1 MYFCTVFKAVK
12 MEEKRIF
19 DILTTYLKKHPDQ
32 QVALAKKDN
41 GEWKKYSIQK
51 YVETTNIIS
60 YALIKLGIQKDDK
73 VAIISSN
80 RPEWNIMDMAIQQ
93 VGAVTVPI
101 YPTISKEDYRVVI
114 NNSEAKFVMVEGLC
128 VLNKIEDIINDIP
141 SLKMI
146 YTFVKRG
153 DYPIWADLLQLG
165 RENQDPEELERRKAS
180 VKSTDC
186 ATILYTSGTTGTP
199 KGVML
204 SHHNIL
210 SQIENLRQTP
220 SPTSTRALSFL
231 PICHAYERTLTY
243 LYQYLGMSVYYA
255 ESVATIA
262 NDMKEIHPTMMT
274 CVPRLLEKIY
284 LKVRQSGQSQKG
296 LSKAIFYWA
305 MNLAEQYSVDGRS
318 WFYNLKLK
326 LADALVYKKIRNKLG
341 ADCFDIIVSGAASIQ
356 KQISAFF
363 SAIKMPVYE
372 GYGMTECSP
381 VICTSSNVPHGREA
395 GYVGPA
401 LPGVE
406 VKIADNGEI
415 ISRGHNVMMGYY
427 KQPEL
432 TAEVIDKDGWFHTGD
447 LGKFNEHGLLQI
459 TGRMKNLFKTS
470 LGKYVNPDVVEGKFN
485 VSGFIEQIVV
495 VGENKKF
502 AAALIHPD
510 FAFLKDWC
518 KAHNIP
524 YTTNEEMIQNEE
536 VKKRYDKEVKKLN
549 EGLGE
554 VERVKKYQ
562 LIADEWT
569 IGNGILTPTLKVKR
583 KVVMQR
589 YGEQIDKLF
598 A

>member
-1 MYFCTVFKAVK
+1 

-19 DILTTYLKKHPDQ
+19 DILTTYLQKHPDQ
-32 QVALAKKDN
+32 KIALAKKDN
-41 GEWKKYSIQK
+41 GEWRKYSIQE

-80 RPEWNIMDMAIQQ
+80 RPEWNIIDMAIQQ

-114 NNSEAKFVMVEGLC
+114 NNSEAKFVMIEGLC
-128 VLNKIEDIINDIP
+128 VLNKIEDIINDVP

-153 DYPIWADLLQLG
+153 DYPIWDDLLQLG
-165 RENQDPEELERRKAS
+165 RENQNPEELERRKAE

-204 SHHNIL
+204 SHANIL
-210 SQIENLRQTP
+210 GQIENLRQTP

-231 PICHAYERTLTY
+231 PICHAYERTLVY

-262 NDMKEIHPTMMT
+262 NDMKEVHPTMMT

-284 LKVRQSGQSQKG
+284 LKVIQSGQNMKG
-296 LSKAIFYWA
+296 LSKSIFYWA
-305 MNLAEQYSVDGRS
+305 MNLAEKYTVDGRS
-318 WFYNLKLK
+318 WFYNQKLK
-326 LADALVYKKIRNKLG
+326 LADKLVYSKIRNKLG

-356 KQISAFF
+356 PNISAFF

-381 VICTSSNVPHGREA
+381 VICTSCNEPHGREA
-395 GYVGPA
+395 GFVGPA

-406 VKIADNGEI
+406 VKIAENGEI
-415 ISRGHNVMMGYY
+415 ICRGHNVMMGYY

-447 LGKFNEHGLLQI
+447 LGAVNEYGNFKI

-470 LGKYVNPDVVEGKFN
+470 LGKYINPDMIENKFTE
-485 VSGFIEQIVV
+485 SGFFENVV
-495 VGENKKF
+495 VLGENEKF
-502 AAALIHPD
+502 AAALIVPD
-510 FAFLKDWC
+510 FSFLKDWC
-518 KAHNIP
+518 AKHEIKF
-524 YTTNEEMIQNEE
+524 TTNDAIINL
-536 VKKRYDKEVKKLN
+536 KEVKDRLTK
-549 EGLGE
+549 E
-554 VERVKKYQ
+554 VQKINAFFGDTEKIKRFKF
-562 LIADEWT
+562 LADEWST
-569 IGNGILTPTLKVKR
+569 ANGILTPTLKVKR
-583 KVVMQR
+583 SVILQKYKDMISRMYQ
-589 YGEQIDKLF
+589 GGD
-598 A
+598 

>member
-1 MYFCTVFKAVK
+1 

-19 DILTTYLKKHPDQ
+19 DILTTYLQKHPDQ
-32 QVALAKKDN
+32 KVALAKKDN
-41 GEWKKYSIQK
+41 GEWRQYSIQE

-80 RPEWNIMDMAIQQ
+80 RPEWNILDMAIQQ

-101 YPTISKEDYRVVI
+101 YPTISKEDYRIVI
-114 NNSEAKFVMVEGLC
+114 NNSEAKFVMLEGLC

-141 SLKMI
+141 SLKTI

-153 DYPIWADLLQLG
+153 DYPIWDDLLRLG
-165 RENQDPEELERRKAS
+165 RENQNPEELEHRKAN
-180 VKSTDC
+180 VKSNDC

-204 SHHNIL
+204 SHANIL
-210 SQIENLRQTP
+210 GQIENLRQTP

-231 PICHAYERTLTY
+231 PICHAYERTLVY

-262 NDMKEIHPTMMT
+262 QDMKEIHPTMMT

-284 LKVRQSGQSQKG
+284 LKVKQSGQNQKG
-296 LSKAIFYWA
+296 LSKSIFYWA
-305 MNLAEQYSVDGRS
+305 MNLAERYTVDGRS
-318 WFYNLKLK
+318 WFYNQKLK
-326 LADALVYKKIRNKLG
+326 LADKLVYNKIRKKLG
-341 ADCFDIIVSGAASIQ
+341 AEYFDIIVSGAASIQ
-356 KQISAFF
+356 PNISAFF

-381 VICTSSNVPHGREA
+381 VICTSCNEPHGREA
-395 GYVGPA
+395 GFVGPA

-415 ISRGHNVMMGYY
+415 ICRGHNVMLGYY

-447 LGKFNEHGLLQI
+447 LGQFNEYGSLKI

-470 LGKYVNPDVVEGKFN
+470 LGKYINPDIIENRFTE
-485 VSGFIEQIVV
+485 SGFFENVV
-495 VGENKKF
+495 VLGENEKF
-502 AAALIHPD
+502 AAALIVPD
-510 FAFLKDWC
+510 FSFIKDWC
-518 KAHNIP
+518 AKHSIKF
-524 YTTNEEMIQNEE
+524 TKNEEMINL
-536 VKKRYDKEVKKLN
+536 KEVKDRLMR
-549 EGLGE
+549 E
-554 VERVKKYQ
+554 VQKINALFGDTEKIKRFKF
-562 LIADEWT
+562 ITDEWST
-569 IGNGILTPTLKVKR
+569 ANGILTPTLKVKR
-583 KVVMQR
+583 SVILHR
-589 YGEQIDKLF
+589 YHDIISRMYQGGE
-598 A
+598 

>member
-1 MYFCTVFKAVK
+1 

-32 QVALAKKDN
+32 DKALVKKEN
-41 GEWKKYSIQK
+41 GVWKTYSIQE

-101 YPTISKEDYRVVI
+101 YPTISKEDYRIVI

-128 VLNKIEDIINDIP
+128 VLNKIEEIINDVP

-153 DYPIWADLLQLG
+153 DYPIWDDLIALG
-165 RENQDPEELERRKAS
+165 KENQNPEELERRKAE
-180 VKSTDC
+180 VKSSDC
-186 ATILYTSGTTGTP
+186 ATIIYTSGTTGTP

-204 SHHNIL
+204 SHANIL
-210 SQIENLRQTP
+210 GQIENLHHIP
-220 SPTSTRALSFL
+220 SPTSKKALSFL
-231 PICHAYERTLTY
+231 PICHAYERMLVY

-262 NDMKEIHPTMMT
+262 NDMKEIQPTMMS

-284 LKVRQSGQSQKG
+284 LKVRQNGQKQKG
-296 LSKAIFYWA
+296 LSKMIFYWA
-305 MNLAEQYSVDGRS
+305 MNLAERYTVEGRS
-318 WFYNLKLK
+318 WFYNIK
-326 LADALVYKKIRNKLG
+326 LAIADKLVYSKIRKNLG
-341 ADCFDIIVSGAASIQ
+341 AENFDIVVSGAASIQ
-356 KQISAFF
+356 KNISAFF
-363 SAIKMPVYE
+363 SAIRMPVFE

-381 VICTSSNVPHGREA
+381 VICVSSRLPHAREA

-415 ISRGHNVMMGYY
+415 ICRGHNVMMGYY

-447 LGKFNEHGLLQI
+447 LGEFSKYGSMRI
-459 TGRMKNLFKTS
+459 TGRLKNLFKTS
-470 LGKYVNPDVVEGKFN
+470 LGKYINPDMIETKFTE
-485 VSGFIEQIVV
+485 SGFFENVV
-495 VGENKKF
+495 VLGENEKY
-502 AAALIHPD
+502 AAAIIVPD
-510 FAFLKDWC
+510 FSFLKDWC
-518 KAHNIP
+518 AKHEIP
-524 YTTNEEMIQNEE
+524 YTTNEEMLSVAAVKNRLTAE
-536 VKKRYDKEVKKLN
+536 VQKINSNFGDTEKIKRFKFL
-549 EGLGE
+549 
-554 VERVKKYQ
+554 
-562 LIADEWT
+562 ADEWST
-569 IGNGILTPTLKVKR
+569 ANGILTPTLKVKR
-583 KVVMQR
+583 SVILDR
-589 YGEQIDKLF
+589 YKDLISRMYQGGD
-598 A
+598 

>member
-1 MYFCTVFKAVK
+1 

-19 DILTTYLKKHPDQ
+19 DILTTYLKKHPNQDK
-32 QVALAKKDN
+32 ALVKKEN
-41 GEWKKYSIQK
+41 GEWKTYSIQE

-101 YPTISKEDYRVVI
+101 YPTISKEDYRIVI

-128 VLNKIEDIINDIP
+128 VLNKIEEIINDIP

-153 DYPIWADLLQLG
+153 DYPIWNDLIALG
-165 RENQDPEELERRKAS
+165 KENQNPEELERRKAE
-180 VKSTDC
+180 VKSSDC
-186 ATILYTSGTTGTP
+186 ATIIYTSGTTGTP

-204 SHHNIL
+204 SHANIL
-210 SQIENLRQTP
+210 GQIENLHHTP
-220 SPTSTRALSFL
+220 SPTSTKALSFL
-231 PICHAYERTLTY
+231 PICHAYERMLVY

-262 NDMKEIHPTMMT
+262 NDMKEIHPTMMS

-284 LKVRQSGQSQKG
+284 LKVRQNGHKQKG
-296 LSKAIFYWA
+296 ISKMIFYWA
-305 MNLAEQYSVDGRS
+305 MNLAERYTVEGRS
-318 WFYNLKLK
+318 WFYNLERAI
-326 LADALVYKKIRNKLG
+326 ADKLVYSKIRKNLG
-341 ADCFDIIVSGAASIQ
+341 AENFDIVVSGAASIQ
-356 KQISAFF
+356 KNISAFF
-363 SAIKMPVYE
+363 SAIKMPVFE

-381 VICTSSNVPHGREA
+381 VICVSSRLPHAREA

-415 ISRGHNVMMGYY
+415 ICRGHNVMMGYY

-447 LGKFNEHGLLQI
+447 LGEFNEHGSMRI
-459 TGRMKNLFKTS
+459 TGRLKNLFKTS
-470 LGKYVNPDVVEGKFN
+470 LGKYINPDIIENKFTE
-485 VSGFIEQIVV
+485 SGFFENVV
-495 VGENKKF
+495 VLGENEKY
-502 AAALIHPD
+502 AAAIIVPD
-510 FAFLKDWC
+510 FSFLKDWC
-518 KAHNIP
+518 AKHEIP
-524 YTTNEEMIQNEE
+524 YTTNEEMIG
-536 VKKRYDKEVKKLN
+536 VKEVKNRLTA
-549 EGLGE
+549 E
-554 VERVKKYQ
+554 VQKINSNFGDTEKVKRFKF
-562 LIADEWT
+562 IADEWST
-569 IGNGILTPTLKVKR
+569 ANGILTPTLKVKR
-583 KVVMQR
+583 AVILQK
-589 YGEQIDKLF
+589 YGDMISRMYQGGD
-598 A
+598 

>member
-1 MYFCTVFKAVK
+1 

-19 DILTTYLKKHPDQ
+19 DILTTYLQKHPDQ
-32 QVALAKKDN
+32 KIALAKKEN
-41 GEWKKYSIQK
+41 GQWRNYSIQE

-60 YALIKLGIQKDDK
+60 YALIKLGIQKNDK

-128 VLNKIEDIINDIP
+128 VLNKIEEIKNDIP

-153 DYPIWADLLQLG
+153 DYPIWNDLLNLG
-165 RENQDPEELERRKAS
+165 RENQDVEELERRKAD
-180 VKSTDC
+180 VKPTDC

-204 SHHNIL
+204 SHANIL
-210 SQIENLRQTP
+210 GQIENLRQTP

-231 PICHAYERTLTY
+231 PICHAYERTLVY

-262 NDMKEIHPTMMT
+262 NDMKEVHPTMMT

-284 LKVRQSGQSQKG
+284 LKVRQSGQNQKG
-296 LSKAIFYWA
+296 LSKNIFYWA
-305 MNLAEQYSVDGRS
+305 MNLAEQYTVDGRS
-318 WFYNLKLK
+318 WFYNQKLK
-326 LADALVYKKIRNKLG
+326 LADKLVYSKIREKLG

-356 KQISAFF
+356 PNISAFF

-395 GYVGPA
+395 GFVGPA

-406 VKIADNGEI
+406 VKIAENGEI
-415 ISRGHNVMMGYY
+415 ICRGHNVMMGYY

-447 LGKFNEHGLLQI
+447 LGSVNEYGNFKI

-470 LGKYVNPDVVEGKFN
+470 LGKYINPDMIETKFTE
-485 VSGFIEQIVV
+485 SGFFENVV
-495 VGENKKF
+495 VLGENEKF
-502 AAALIHPD
+502 AAALIVPD
-510 FAFLKDWC
+510 FSFLKDWC
-518 KAHNIP
+518 TKHEIKF
-524 YTTNEEMIQNEE
+524 TTNDAMINL
-536 VKKRYDKEVKKLN
+536 KEVKDRLTK
-549 EGLGE
+549 E
-554 VERVKKYQ
+554 VQKINAFFGDTEKVKRFKF
-562 LIADEWT
+562 IADEWST
-569 IGNGILTPTLKVKR
+569 ANGILTPTLKVKR
-583 KVVMQR
+583 SVILDR
-589 YGEQIDKLF
+589 YKDVINRMYQGGD
-598 A
+598 